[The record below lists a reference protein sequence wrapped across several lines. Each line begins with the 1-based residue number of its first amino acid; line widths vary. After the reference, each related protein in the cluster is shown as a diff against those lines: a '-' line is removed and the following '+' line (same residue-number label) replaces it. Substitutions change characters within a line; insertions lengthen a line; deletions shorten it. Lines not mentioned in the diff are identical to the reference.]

1 MIVVSN
7 ATPLI
12 SLAKINKLHLLKS
25 MYGTLYIPEAVYEEI
40 ALKGKERSGAQE
52 VEKAEWIKREKVQNR
67 LSINILRATLS
78 AGESETL
85 VLASELNGD
94 LVLLDEKPARIM
106 ADRIGIN
113 KTGTLGILVAAK
125 SGGLISEVKPYV
137 DELIAK
143 DFRVSNELYLEILK
157 QAGEI

>member
-1 MIVVSN
+1 M
-7 ATPLI
+7 
-12 SLAKINKLHLLKS
+12 
-25 MYGTLYIPEAVYEEI
+25 
-40 ALKGKERSGAQE
+40 
-52 VEKAEWIKREKVQNR
+52 QNR
-67 LSINILRATLS
+67 LSVNILRTTLS
-78 AGESETL
+78 AVESETL

-94 LVLLDEKPARIM
+94 LVLLDEKPARIT
-106 ADRIGIN
+106 ADRIGIS

>member
-12 SLAKINKLHLLKS
+12 SLAKINKIHLLEL

-40 ALKGKERSGAQE
+40 AIKGKEKPAGQE

-67 LSINILRATLS
+67 LSVNILRATLS

-94 LVLLDEKPARIM
+94 LVLLDEKPARIT
-106 ADRIGIN
+106 ADRIGIR

-125 SGGLISEVKPYV
+125 VSGLISEVKSSI

-143 DFRVSNELYLEILK
+143 DFRVSNELYLEILR
-157 QAGEI
+157 QAGEM

>member
-1 MIVVSN
+1 MIVISN

-12 SLAKINKLHLLKS
+12 SLAKINKIHLLKL
-25 MYGTLYIPEAVYEEI
+25 MYGTLYIPEAVYKEI
-40 ALKGKERSGAQE
+40 VMGGKEKPGAQE
-52 VEKAEWIKREKVQNR
+52 VEKAEWIKRKMVQNR
-67 LSINILRATLS
+67 LSVSILRASLS

-106 ADRIGIN
+106 ADRIEIR
-113 KTGTLGILVAAK
+113 KTGTLGILIAAK
-125 SGGLISEVKPYV
+125 AGGLISEVKPYV

-143 DFRVSNELYLEILK
+143 DFRVDNELYLEILR
-157 QAGEI
+157 QVGEM